1 MKKCFSL
8 VILAFIFSAILFN
21 SCRGDDEWMLWAEE
35 EQVTSGQ
42 KTESYKGF
50 FLLNEANMGS
60 NKSTLDYFDYE
71 TGKYYRNIYPTI
83 NPNIVNNLGDVG
95 NDIQI
100 YGNKL
105 YAVINCSH
113 LIEVMDVNTAEHLHT
128 LTITNCRYIAFKDGY
143 AYVTSYNGPVLIA
156 LDAPIGTVVKIDTAT
171 MQIVDKCTVGYQ
183 PEELVIKRNK
193 LYVANSGGYRAPNY
207 DRTISVID
215 LETFKEIKKIDVG
228 INLHRLELDNYGY
241 LYVSSRGDYKTV
253 GSKTFIIDTN
263 TDKVVE
269 DLPLLP
275 NSNMTL
281 SGDSLYIYSTEW
293 SHITQKNTITYA
305 IYDTKQRRT
314 VTRNF
319 IKDGTEK
326 KIQIPYGI
334 AVNAETKEFYTT
346 DARDYVSPGT
356 LYCFDINTG
365 RKKWSV
371 KTGDIPA
378 HIAFTTKR
386 LQTLD
391 LLSKNQD

>member
-1 MKKCFSL
+1 MKKCFSF
-8 VILAFIFSAILFN
+8 VILAFIFSSILFN

-326 KIQIPYGI
+326 KIQIPYGT

-378 HIAFTTKR
+378 HIAFKTKR